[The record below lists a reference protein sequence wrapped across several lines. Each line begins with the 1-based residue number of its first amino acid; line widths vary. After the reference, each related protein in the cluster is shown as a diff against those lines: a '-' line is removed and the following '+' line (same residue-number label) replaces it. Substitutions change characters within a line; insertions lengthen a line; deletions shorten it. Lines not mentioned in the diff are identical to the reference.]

1 MPRSGAFP
9 HFCSEAPAIGAGN
22 PLLQQRRR
30 RLAERSQT
38 ERRQQPEDLRRPP
51 PPQRP
56 GRGMRRGALRGSG
69 SRGERSRRLCARSA
83 ALCAG
88 RGGAAG
94 QTKAQS
100 RSAGSQRVT
109 RGRRHRRAPRPKPR
123 CVAGGRGS
131 GPYSPGAAE
140 RSPKAAESSQPG
152 RAAVP
157 GSSAPA
163 AGRHEPGTPL
173 PEPLTVPRGP
183 LLLPGF
189 DIFRRSA
196 CLRRARP
203 CAAPR
208 LRAPRRRLPPPA
220 GAMRSLLPSEA
231 ASRPQQGALSE
242 PARVVAPLLGH
253 ALPWRRRAGRP
264 RSPRRA
270 PPTARDGAGRPAIP
284 THAPAGSRRTSLPR
298 WRPPES
304 AAAAARGCCCR
315 RTGSWSHGTD
325 RRRRR
330 RRARGNPTSCCRRRP
345 PRCRTSRRASAVAE
359 GYPRPDP
366 RSRRAAARRS
376 APPWR
381 APGGTAREE
390 RPQPLSAHLRRPRPV
405 LWERPPPRPA
415 LLRAAPRRGRHSVA
429 MAVPR
434 RAPGR
439 RRWTR
444 NPRAVGGSAGAPVGR
459 AGSC

>member
-1 MPRSGAFP
+1 M
-9 HFCSEAPAIGAGN
+9 
-22 PLLQQRRR
+22 
-30 RLAERSQT
+30 AERSQT

-51 PPQRP
+51 PPAAPRARDEA
-56 GRGMRRGALRGSG
+56 RGIAGLGEPRRAEPPPLCAERGFVCG
-69 SRGERSRRLCARSA
+69 SR
-83 ALCAG
+83 
-88 RGGAAG
+88 
-94 QTKAQS
+94 
-100 RSAGSQRVT
+100 
-109 RGRRHRRAPRPKPR
+109 RGRRADKGAEPERRVTAGHARPPPQKGPAPEAAM
-123 CVAGGRGS
+123 AGGRGS

-253 ALPWRRRAGRP
+253 ALPRRRRAGRP

-298 WRPPES
+298 WRPLES

-315 RTGSWSHGTD
+315 RTGSRSHGTD
-325 RRRRR
+325 RRRR

>member
-1 MPRSGAFP
+1 MRGARL
-9 HFCSEAPAIGAGN
+9 CVRVAAG
-22 PLLQQRRR
+22 PPGRQRRR
-30 RLAERSQT
+30 AGA
-38 ERRQQPEDLRRPP
+38 
-51 PPQRP
+51 P
-56 GRGMRRGALRGSG
+56 GHSG
-69 SRGERSRRLCARSA
+69 SREAAATEGPRARSRGAWPGVAVRGRTAPARRSA
-83 ALCAG
+83 LPKQPKAPSRDARPCPALLLPLRDGTSPAPPSRSPSPC
-88 RGGAAG
+88 RGG
-94 QTKAQS
+94 
-100 RSAGSQRVT
+100 RSSCPGST
-109 RGRRHRRAPRPKPR
+109 SSAAPRV
-123 CVAGGRGS
+123 CAV
-131 GPYSPGAAE
+131 
-140 RSPKAAESSQPG
+140 PG
-152 RAAVP
+152 RARPRACAP
-157 GSSAPA
+157 PA
-163 AGRHEPGTPL
+163 AGSPRPPG
-173 PEPLTVPRGP
+173 
-183 LLLPGF
+183 
-189 DIFRRSA
+189 
-196 CLRRARP
+196 P
-203 CAAPR
+203 CARCYRRKR
-208 LRAPRRRLPPPA
+208 LR
-220 GAMRSLLPSEA
+220 GRS
-231 ASRPQQGALSE
+231 RGALSE

-253 ALPWRRRAGRP
+253 ALPRRRRAGRP

-315 RTGSWSHGTD
+315 RTGSRSHGTD
-325 RRRRR
+325 RRRR

-359 GYPRPDP
+359 GCPRPDP

-429 MAVPR
+429 VAVPR

>member
-51 PPQRP
+51 PPAAPRARDEARGIAGLGEPRRAEPQPLCAERGFVCGSRRGRRADKGAEPERRVTAGHARP
-56 GRGMRRGALRGSG
+56 PPPKGPAPEAAMRGRGSRFGAVQPR
-69 SRGERSRRLCARSA
+69 
-83 ALCAG
+83 
-88 RGGAAG
+88 RGGALSQSSRKLPAG
-94 QTKAQS
+94 
-100 RSAGSQRVT
+100 T
-109 RGRRHRRAPRPKPR
+109 RGRARLFCSRCGTARARHPP
-123 CVAGGRGS
+123 
-131 GPYSPGAAE
+131 
-140 RSPKAAESSQPG
+140 
-152 RAAVP
+152 
-157 GSSAPA
+157 
-163 AGRHEPGTPL
+163 

-253 ALPWRRRAGRP
+253 ALPRRRRAGRP

-298 WRPPES
+298 WRPLES

-315 RTGSWSHGTD
+315 RTGSRSHGTD
-325 RRRRR
+325 RRRR

-359 GYPRPDP
+359 GCPRPDP

>member
-1 MPRSGAFP
+1 M
-9 HFCSEAPAIGAGN
+9 
-22 PLLQQRRR
+22 
-30 RLAERSQT
+30 
-38 ERRQQPEDLRRPP
+38 
-51 PPQRP
+51 
-56 GRGMRRGALRGSG
+56 RGSG
-69 SRGERSRRLCARSA
+69 SRGERSRSLCARSA

-109 RGRRHRRAPRPKPR
+109 RGHRHRRAPRPKPR
-123 CVAGGRGS
+123 WPEVAVRGRTA
-131 GPYSPGAAE
+131 PVR
-140 RSPKAAESSQPG
+140 RSALPKQPKAPSRDARPC
-152 RAAVP
+152 
-157 GSSAPA
+157 PA
-163 AGRHEPGTPL
+163 
-173 PEPLTVPRGP
+173 
-183 LLLPGF
+183 LLLPLRDGTSPAPPPGAPH
-189 DIFRRSA
+189 RAAGAAPLARVRHLPPLRVSA
-196 CLRRARP
+196 PCPAVRGPAPARP
-203 CAAPR
+203 
-208 LRAPRRRLPPPA
+208 PPPA
-220 GAMRSLLPSEA
+220 P
-231 ASRPQQGALSE
+231 
-242 PARVVAPLLGH
+242 PARRGH
-253 ALPWRRRAGRP
+253 ALAATVGSGFAAAAGGSVRTGASGSTAPGTRAGRP

-315 RTGSWSHGTD
+315 RTGSRSHGTD
-325 RRRRR
+325 RR

-359 GYPRPDP
+359 GCPRPDP